1 MADRIQ
7 LELED
12 RTLTGKKVNRLRR
25 EGLLPATVYGKG
37 VGPFTVQLTARTF
50 NEAYRR
56 AGRTGLIDLAIP
68 GQSSVSAFVHALQ
81 RHPVTRVI
89 QHVDFLA
96 VDLRVEVTVE
106 VPVHIVGEPEIV
118 RRGDA
123 ILNQGLTALA
133 VHALPADIPSF
144 IEVDINGLDSL
155 DKSIHVA
162 DITLPTNG
170 TIVTPA
176 DELVVSL
183 TPARVVEEE
192 EVAEEE
198 AAEAEPEL
206 VRENRE
212 DEESEQE

>member
-1 MADRIQ
+1 MADRIKI
-7 LELED
+7 ELEN

-37 VGPFTVQLTARTF
+37 VGPFTVQMNLRTF
-50 NEAYRR
+50 NDVYRK

-68 GQSSVSAFVHALQ
+68 GQVGVSAFVHSLQ
-81 RHPVTRVI
+81 RHPVSRSI
-89 QHVDFLA
+89 LHGDFLA

-123 ILNQGLTALA
+123 LLNQVLTSLA

-144 IEVDINGLDSL
+144 VEVDISGLDSL
-155 DKSIHVA
+155 EKSIHVS
-162 DITLPTNG
+162 DIVLPTKG

-176 DELVVSL
+176 EELVVSL
-183 TPARVVEEE
+183 TPARESEEPTE
-192 EVAEEE
+192 AE
-198 AAEAEPEL
+198 AAAEPEL
-206 VRENRE
+206 VREQRE
-212 DEESEQE
+212 DEDGES

>member
-1 MADRIQ
+1 MADRMK
-7 LELED
+7 LEFEN

-37 VGPFTVQLTARTF
+37 VGPFTVQLPARAF
-50 NEAYRR
+50 NDAYRR

-68 GQSSVSAFVHALQ
+68 GQSGVSAFVHALQ
-81 RHPVTRVI
+81 RHPVTRAI

-96 VDLRVEVTVE
+96 VDLRVEVTVD
-106 VPVHIVGEPEIV
+106 VPVHIVGEPELV

-123 ILNQGLTALA
+123 ILNQPVTVLA

-144 IEVDINGLDSL
+144 IEVDISSLDSF
-155 DKSIHVA
+155 DKSIHVS
-162 DITLPTNG
+162 DITLPTEG

-183 TPARVVEEE
+183 APARVEEE
-192 EVAEEE
+192 EVVEEE
-198 AAEAEPEL
+198 AEEAEPEL
-206 VRENRE
+206 VRETRE
-212 DEESEQE
+212 DEEESEE